1 MVEKP
6 IKQQERPPD
15 IVKESSPSTS
25 SGDILESQS
34 SRNNSDTLR
43 SVSPHPAPS
52 LDCSNVLS
60 RLGLQTVTSER
71 GGGDG
76 LPCVTAGRVYCP
88 NLDTVAPLLRLA
100 GMPII
105 NYQNKL
111 NNAITDLDG
120 PDVYSHISTNNLALR
135 GGADPVAEEVR
146 FACHRC
152 PSILRMSSVTAH
164 ISNCAQHESFFVDG
178 PGLKVTLE
186 YIHTHLNGRW
196 ICTKD
201 K

>member
-34 SRNNSDTLR
+34 ARNNSDITLS

-71 GGGDG
+71 DGGDG
-76 LPCVTAGRVYCP
+76 LPCITAGRVYCP

-105 NYQNKL
+105 NHQNTL

-120 PDVYSHISTNNLALR
+120 PDVYSHISTNNLALH

-152 PSILRMSSVTAH
+152 PSILRISSVTTRK
-164 ISNCAQHESFFVDG
+164 F
-178 PGLKVTLE
+178 LR
-186 YIHTHLNGRW
+186 RW
-196 ICTKD
+196 SGS
-201 K
+201 

>member
-6 IKQQERPPD
+6 IKQKERPPD

-34 SRNNSDTLR
+34 ARNNSDTLS

-71 GGGDG
+71 GGGD
-76 LPCVTAGRVYCP
+76 
-88 NLDTVAPLLRLA
+88 
-100 GMPII
+100 
-105 NYQNKL
+105 
-111 NNAITDLDG
+111 
-120 PDVYSHISTNNLALR
+120 NLALR

-152 PSILRMSSVTAH
+152 PSILRISSITAH

-178 PGLKVTLE
+178 PGS
-186 YIHTHLNGRW
+186 THSPQRQMVMY
-196 ICTKD
+196 
-201 K
+201 